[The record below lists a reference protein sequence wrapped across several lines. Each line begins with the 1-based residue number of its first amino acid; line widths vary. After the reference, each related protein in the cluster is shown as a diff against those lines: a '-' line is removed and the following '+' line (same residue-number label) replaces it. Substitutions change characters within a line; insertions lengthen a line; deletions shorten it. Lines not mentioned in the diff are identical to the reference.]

1 MYNERRKEDR
11 VYGQGHKED
20 GRRNNK
26 REGQAGRQR
35 VSMLRLNRRTEPD
48 VGGVPPPLEGE
59 RV

>member
-1 MYNERRKEDR
+1 MGKDIRKMEEETTKERGK
-11 VYGQGHKED
+11 
-20 GRRNNK
+20 
-26 REGQAGRQR
+26 QAGR